1 MTEVIPH
8 NWHTVFTLG
17 SATDLKFRANH
28 CWEVDWGDGGDINK
42 KEYGKG
48 SIICGENI
56 NCPAGTYDVF
66 FNDITGEYLFV
77 VK

>member
-1 MTEVIPH
+1 M
-8 NWHTVFTLG
+8 
-17 SATDLKFRANH
+17 KFRANH
-28 CWEVDWGDGGDINK
+28 DWQVNWGDGGDINK

-48 SIICGENI
+48 SIYGNNI

>member
-28 CWEVDWGDGGDINK
+28 DWSVNWGDGGDINK

-48 SIICGENI
+48 SILGGNI